1 MKKIFFFIAI
11 TSFSMFSFTSCS
23 EDDAV
28 MEIPVPNPNPNI
40 EKQLTI
46 STNVTYI
53 KDKDM
58 YFVPLGSEVTFT
70 TKNETN
76 TIADAVYYVDGVKI
90 PGNKYK
96 HTSIATVQVQARRAG
111 YLDSNIIKVQFAQK
125 PY

>member
-11 TSFSMFSFTSCS
+11 TSLTIGFTSCS

-28 MEIPVPNPNPNI
+28 MEVPVPNPNPNI

-46 STNVTYI
+46 SSSATYN

-58 YFVPLGSEVTFT
+58 YFSPIGMEVTFT
-70 TKNETN
+70 TKNGTT
-76 TIADAVYYVDGVKI
+76 TIPDAVYYVDGVKI
-90 PGNKYK
+90 AGNKYK
-96 HTSIATVQVQARRAG
+96 HTTIGIVEVQARRAG
-111 YLDSNIIKVQFAQK
+111 YLDSNNIRVQFAQK